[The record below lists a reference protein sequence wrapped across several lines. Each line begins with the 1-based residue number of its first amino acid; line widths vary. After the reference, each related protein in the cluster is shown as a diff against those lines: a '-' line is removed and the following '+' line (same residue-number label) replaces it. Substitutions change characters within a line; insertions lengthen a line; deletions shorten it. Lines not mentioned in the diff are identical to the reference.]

1 MSELSKYQ
9 IILSDLGGLESQAA
23 IIKNKYKDILIR
35 NAEVEDLLKDVQKE
49 NLKLNQKLKD
59 LDSEFENFK
68 NDSEGQ
74 FINLLNTKERETLK
88 TKIQSLISKIDY
100 HLSS

>member
-1 MSELSKYQ
+1 MAELSKYE
-9 IILSDLGGLESQAA
+9 ILINDLAALESQAA
-23 IIKNKYKDILIR
+23 IIKSRYKDLSAHNIELEKHLR
-35 NAEVEDLLKDVQKE
+35 ECQKE
-49 NLKLNQKLKD
+49 NASLIQKLKN
-59 LDSEFENFK
+59 LETEFESFK

-88 TKIQSLISKIDY
+88 VKIQNLISKIDY

>member
-1 MSELSKYQ
+1 MAELSKYE
-9 IILSDLGGLESQAA
+9 ILINDLAALESQAA
-23 IIKNKYKDILIR
+23 IIKSKYKDLSERNIELEKHLRECQRENASLI
-35 NAEVEDLLKDVQKE
+35 QKFKSLE
-49 NLKLNQKLKD
+49 T
-59 LDSEFENFK
+59 EFESFK

-88 TKIQSLISKIDY
+88 VKIQSLISKIDY